1 MGTLRLEGQPPV
13 VRHRIL
19 ITVEVDCPESAQ
31 DYSLD
36 LRLVSKGD
44 RITFRVTRNF
54 TGYFNQ
60 MRRLTI
66 EVAQKLA
73 VKNGGKCLSA
83 SYRNSKSHLLWQC
96 GKGHKWKAIIG
107 SIKFSDSWCPRC
119 SSLTLHDKFRARRL
133 SSAKVDL
140 QKIAKSKGG
149 AWVSGEF
156 KGENHKLT
164 WRCANGHEWMAKP
177 GIIRSGR
184 WCPECSTGRGE
195 RQTRVAFEHIF
206 CAKFPRIKPDWLL
219 NSRGRKMEL
228 DGYNSKLGIAFEHQG
243 EQHFEDNYFNL
254 SKGSLGQRRQDDAV
268 KRRLCKRQGVA
279 LLSVPEISSR
289 LKIDDLESFI
299 RRWANRNLAHV
310 KVNPAKV
317 DYLEAYKDNEGPK
330 VLHALKSIA
339 TQRGGRCLEAVYMGS
354 QAGHRFECK
363 EGHVWSAKPYDV
375 RKGAWCFKCY
385 HKANGVARRTPLA
398 KLEAHAKALGGKLI
412 TRASLGS
419 RSKSEWEC
427 KNGHRWKTPE
437 NSILQGTWCPECRKW
452 TESDLRE
459 IAASKGGELLDKDFH
474 GAAQKMEWKCD
485 KGHVWSAAGYRIISG
500 AWCPTCAGVIRPT
513 IQDMR
518 KIAVG
523 RNGSCLSAEY
533 IGAHEKL
540 EWRCDKGHKWM
551 ASPSTIKHGSWCP
564 SCFRERLSKVKR
576 IGPAGVLIKLAARH
590 GGMLRSKVNMGSR
603 VKHEWECEKGHRW
616 MAKPTT
622 VQQGYWCAQC
632 ARIGRQRK

>member
-1 MGTLRLEGQPPV
+1 MGPLRVKGQPLAI
-13 VRHRIL
+13 RHRIL
-19 ITVEVDCPESAQ
+19 ITAEIYRPEFAQ

-36 LRLVSKGD
+36 LRVVRGGE

-96 GKGHKWKAIIG
+96 GKGHKWKAVIG
-107 SIKFSDSWCPRC
+107 SVKFSDSWCPRC
-119 SSLTLHDKFRARRL
+119 SSLTQHDKFRARRL
-133 SSAKVDL
+133 ASANVEL
-140 QKIAKSKGG
+140 HQIAKSRGG
-149 AWVSGEF
+149 AWVVGEF
-156 KGENHKLT
+156 KGESHKLT
-164 WRCANGHEWMAKP
+164 WRCANGHEWKARPDM
-177 GIIRSGR
+177 IRSGR

-195 RQTRVAFEHIF
+195 RQARVAFEHIF

-228 DGYNSKLGIAFEHQG
+228 DGYNSELGIAFEHQG

-268 KRRLCKRQGVA
+268 KRRLCKQQGVA

-289 LKIDDLESFI
+289 LKIEDLESFI

-317 DYLEAYKDNEGPK
+317 DYLEAYKDNEGPR

-339 TQRGGRCLEAVYMGS
+339 TQRGGRCLETVYMGS

-385 HKANGVARRTPLA
+385 HKGGGVARRTPLA

-459 IAASKGGELLDKDFH
+459 IAASKGGELLDKGFD
-474 GAAQKMEWKCD
+474 GAAKKMEWKCD
-485 KGHVWSAAGYRIISG
+485 KGHVWSAAGYRIVSG

-518 KIAVG
+518 KIAVS

-564 SCFRERLSKVKR
+564 SCFRVRLSKVKR
-576 IGPAGVLIKLAARH
+576 IGPVGVLIKLAARH
-590 GGMLRSKVNMGSR
+590 GGTLRSKVNMGSR
-603 VKHEWECEKGHRW
+603 VKHEWECEKGHKW

-632 ARIGRQRK
+632 ARISRQRK